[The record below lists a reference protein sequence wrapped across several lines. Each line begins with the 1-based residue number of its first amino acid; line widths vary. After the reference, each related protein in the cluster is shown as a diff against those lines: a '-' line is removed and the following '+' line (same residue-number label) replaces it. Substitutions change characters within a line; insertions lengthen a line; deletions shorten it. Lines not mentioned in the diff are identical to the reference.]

1 MLQPKVEGMAKGATG
16 VDFDAPLDRALIDS
30 FDGVTGDWI
39 IQSITNNVF
48 SLNIILPIDH
58 FIVTYVHEDPDNY
71 MYSYATVEARDSAGN
86 PVSIDDGLY
95 FYLMLVEDAGSL
107 DCPVG
112 VISGGANGSISGLG
126 AVHWD
131 FKSMRREGN

>member
-1 MLQPKVEGMAKGATG
+1 M
-16 VDFDAPLDRALIDS
+16 
-30 FDGVTGDWI
+30 
-39 IQSITNNVF
+39 
-48 SLNIILPIDH
+48 
-58 FIVTYVHEDPDNY
+58 
-71 MYSYATVEARDSAGN
+71 EARDSAGN